1 MAQLAIGIFGDYKQ
15 IISKVAYYD
24 KCPILKT
31 EDLFATLNEG
41 KFSKLDLN
49 HTYQQLMLA
58 PTAKKLITI
67 NTQ

>member
-1 MAQLAIGIFGDYKQ
+1 MAQLAIGICGDCKQ

-41 KFSKLDLN
+41 KVSKLDLS
-49 HTYQQLMLA
+49 HTYPA
-58 PTAKKLITI
+58 TYVSTNSKEID
-67 NTQ
+67 NH